1 MKHVIWSQWDDLE
14 VPEGFTRLSPA
25 NTDLTRADLGEIT
38 FYVPQYMGGK
48 AALEYSRGM
57 SSLKYLQ
64 VPNAGFD
71 DAIPYCAPG
80 VLLCNARGVHDAST
94 AELAVALAIASRRGF
109 ADFSVASQTGTWAH
123 KRYPSFNDSSIAI
136 LGAGSIATTLKSYLS
151 PYNVETT
158 LYSRSGANGSQTIS
172 TFDSKIKNYDIIFIV
187 MPLNDE
193 SKNFFNAKRLSEL
206 KDGAVIVNVARG
218 GIIDTDA
225 LVAEL
230 ISGRIFAGLDVTNP
244 EPLPADHPLW
254 RAPNCIISPHVG
266 GDSTAF
272 ESRGKKLVES
282 QLKLIARGLEPANIV
297 WRG

>member
-1 MKHVIWSQWDDLE
+1 
-14 VPEGFTRLSPA
+14 
-25 NTDLTRADLGEIT
+25 
-38 FYVPQYMGGK
+38 
-48 AALEYSRGM
+48 
-57 SSLKYLQ
+57 
-64 VPNAGFD
+64 
-71 DAIPYCAPG
+71 
-80 VLLCNARGVHDAST
+80 
-94 AELAVALAIASRRGF
+94 
-109 ADFSVASQTGTWAH
+109 
-123 KRYPSFNDSSIAI
+123 
-136 LGAGSIATTLKSYLS
+136 
-151 PYNVETT
+151 
-158 LYSRSGANGSQTIS
+158 
-172 TFDSKIKNYDIIFIV
+172 

-230 ISGRIFAGLDVTNP
+230 NSGRIFAGLDVTNP
-244 EPLPADHPLW
+244 EPLPTDHPLW

-282 QLKLIARGLEPANIV
+282 QLKSIAQGLEPANIV